1 LVHEIANE
9 LTNAF
14 VIEKNRHASRA
25 DVNGHAISDYQG
37 IWVIYLEAVSVDQRH
52 GKWSV
57 RLSLL
62 ERSQNVIKVC
72 RFHKLTFFAFW
83 ESKPNGI
90 MPQTITTRANRAMP
104 RI

>member
-1 LVHEIANE
+1 VSLFFTPLSLPFVTSGIRLVHEIANE

-37 IWVIYLEAVSVDQRH
+37 IWVIYLEAVSIDQRH

-57 RLSLL
+57 WLSLL
-62 ERSQNVIKVC
+62 ERFQNVIKVC
-72 RFHKLTFFAFW
+72 RFH
-83 ESKPNGI
+83 
-90 MPQTITTRANRAMP
+90 
-104 RI
+104 